1 MPTPKDS
8 LIKIDLPPEITT
20 HSLMGVPILTVI
32 ELSGKHAGNIG
43 YSIEGENT
51 IVIKDAIRQFMDP
64 GSYVLLRFS
73 VLGNP

>member
-1 MPTPKDS
+1 
-8 LIKIDLPPEITT
+8 
-20 HSLMGVPILTVI
+20 MGVPILTVI